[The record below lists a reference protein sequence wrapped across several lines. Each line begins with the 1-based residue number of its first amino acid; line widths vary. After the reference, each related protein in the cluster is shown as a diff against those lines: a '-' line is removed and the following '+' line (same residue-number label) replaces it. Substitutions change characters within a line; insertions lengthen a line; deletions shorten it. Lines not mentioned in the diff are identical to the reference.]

1 MTSNNFPE
9 TISEEEDETVE
20 ILEKNSGGHGSALR
34 GGAGSALRSKA
45 GSPGMLS
52 KKSDQDV
59 KRSIKSK
66 MNLSG
71 MQLNNDSNLAGVIS
85 ARKNSQRPSALH

>member
-1 MTSNNFPE
+1 MASNNLPE

-20 ILEKNSGGHGSALR
+20 ILEKNSGGVGSAM
-34 GGAGSALRSKA
+34 RSKA

-71 MQLNNDSNLAGVIS
+71 MKLNNESHLTGAITD
-85 ARKNSQRPSALH
+85 RKRPSALH